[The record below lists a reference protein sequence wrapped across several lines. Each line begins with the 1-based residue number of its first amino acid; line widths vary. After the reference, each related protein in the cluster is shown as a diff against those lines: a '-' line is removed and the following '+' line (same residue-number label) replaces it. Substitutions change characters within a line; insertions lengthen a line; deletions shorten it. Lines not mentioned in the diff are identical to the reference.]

1 MRSALVRLFNLILN
15 SGIVPTEWCISLI
28 QPLYKNKGSKLDA
41 NNYRGISLISC
52 VGKVFTQLIN
62 RRLENFIHQN
72 DILGQEQA
80 GFRSFFSTSDHIFV
94 LNIIIDLY
102 LNKIKKKSK
111 RLYCAF
117 IDYEKAFDLIDRTL
131 LFTKLISYNING
143 KLTKVIF
150 SIYQNVKACLK
161 LDNVISKSFLCN
173 IGVRQGDS
181 LSPLLFSLFLN
192 DLNTFISGKYN
203 GLSDISLLFSECFN
217 MNVNDCLKLF
227 VLLYADDTIILAD
240 TEKEMKS
247 ALKALE
253 DYCKTW
259 KLKVNINKS
268 KIIRFSK
275 RKSKNLP
282 QFIFN
287 NDIIDIVD
295 DYVYLGTT
303 ITYNGK
309 FKNAQNKQVIQAKRA
324 LASIKSKKEK
334 LQLPFDIYMNLF
346 YVIVL
351 PVLLYGCEI
360 WGYEDCE
367 DVEIFFRYFLK
378 NTLKLNRQTP
388 SPMVY
393 GESGKKPL
401 TIKVQIRMINFWVRI
416 VFGDDNKIVFK
427 IYKLIRHLYD
437 KYLA

>member
-1 MRSALVRLFNLILN
+1 MVFLKRLQLKQNQQYNNNPAFDRDCGEKRKHYFKIRKKLKKRKSKRDQLILKTEAKIYRKFIKHKNFLFCENIHQKLRLLKSKSPKDYWNIINISKKQKTNSIDISTFYEHFKELNEKRKDNTDSFNENDILLTNNSDLNSEFTMEELDDVVDRLKCKKACGVDNIINEFIKYSSHEMRSALVRLFNLILN

-41 NNYRGISLISC
+41 NNYRVISLISC
-52 VGKVFTQLIN
+52 IGKVFTQLIN

-80 GFRSFFSTSDHIFV
+80 GFRSFFSTADHIFV

-150 SIYQNVKACLK
+150 SIYQNVKACVK

-217 MNVNDCLKLF
+217 MNVNDC
-227 VLLYADDTIILAD
+227 
-240 TEKEMKS
+240 
-247 ALKALE
+247 
-253 DYCKTW
+253 
-259 KLKVNINKS
+259 
-268 KIIRFSK
+268 
-275 RKSKNLP
+275 
-282 QFIFN
+282 
-287 NDIIDIVD
+287 
-295 DYVYLGTT
+295 
-303 ITYNGK
+303 
-309 FKNAQNKQVIQAKRA
+309 
-324 LASIKSKKEK
+324 
-334 LQLPFDIYMNLF
+334 
-346 YVIVL
+346 
-351 PVLLYGCEI
+351 
-360 WGYEDCE
+360 
-367 DVEIFFRYFLK
+367 
-378 NTLKLNRQTP
+378 
-388 SPMVY
+388 
-393 GESGKKPL
+393 
-401 TIKVQIRMINFWVRI
+401 
-416 VFGDDNKIVFK
+416 
-427 IYKLIRHLYD
+427 
-437 KYLA
+437 